1 MGAGASTDN
10 DTAAASIIDG
20 EDSILARAGGVLLP
34 RDELYEALKAKLA
47 AADRPVAVV
56 APSGSGKS
64 TFMARAVQRL
74 RGEYDVVRAVFVG
87 GADGSTQLVRVLSEL
102 CASLDD
108 EDDAP
113 MPDDVLGLSGLLER
127 RLSDLSDTKRVLL
140 VVDAVNELEGA
151 AALSL
156 GWLPRRAGVVVTT
169 IRGGVNK
176 NDPNVKTVLAALKR
190 RGVGAPLVVPALS
203 TPEQAALLAQLAGR
217 APAASELAA
226 LGAKKDRASPL
237 YIRLLA
243 PRLAAA
249 GGVAG
254 GVDVAAPAHKGKLR
268 AAAAAVVAT
277 RGRGRGTTGRGGC
290 GKAATRNTKA
300 TTSTG
305 KDAVAACP
313 GTIREVFDE
322 LLAALPQAPAKM
334 ILCAVHVSGGGVYA
348 SQLRDLADG
357 ATLEGLL
364 GPLVRA
370 APMPGSRHAC
380 VSFVHQQARDAVARR
395 WLKTPN
401 DVAGAHAMLAGFFT
415 KLYDRGAT
423 DDAALERQILTRFP
437 SHLIGA
443 GDAKRICDPA
453 FGERKC
459 AAGGAGD
466 LCQDFADAGFDD
478 FAETARANAHILSK
492 DRYVPGLYAQQLA
505 NARDESTACVQGLR
519 APFRWRNKAR
529 YRVFNRRDVCSMAY
543 SRAGPEAPR
552 LPRYFTKPG
561 VPVLGRVG
569 VEDEQEPRA
578 GRLRQAGPHHRRGG
592 ATRDGA
598 TDGPRRR
605 YCGGGLLADG
615 GTRVDL
621 AGARGARGG
630 CGVRPFRVGRV
641 RGHEARCGHGA
652 GRRLRRA
659 LGAGRRVVRRGVPR
673 PLRGL

>member
-1 MGAGASTDN
+1 MQTQMGAGASTDN

-34 RDELYEALKAKLA
+34 RDALFEALLEKLRTA
-47 AADRPVAVV
+47 EGPVAVV

-74 RGEYDVVRAVFVG
+74 RDEYDVVRAVFVG

-108 EDDAP
+108 NDDDL

-127 RLSDLSDTKRVLL
+127 RLRDLSDTKRVLL
-140 VVDAVNELEGA
+140 VVDAVNELEGD

-169 IRGGVNK
+169 IRGGANK
-176 NDPNVKTVLAALKR
+176 NDPNVKTVLASLKR
-190 RGVGAPLVVPALS
+190 CGVGAPLVVPALS
-203 TPEQAALLAQLAGR
+203 TPEQAALLAQIAGR
-217 APAASELAA
+217 APTASELAF

-237 YIRLLA
+237 YIRLLE
-243 PRLAAA
+243 PRLAGAAA
-249 GGVAG
+249 G
-254 GVDVAAPAHKGKLR
+254 VDDAAPARKGNFR

-277 RGRGRGTTGRGGC
+277 RGRGRGTAGRGGR

-305 KDAVAACP
+305 KDPVAACP

-357 ATLEGLL
+357 ATLEGSL

-370 APMPGSRHAC
+370 APMPGFRHAC

-395 WLKTPN
+395 WLKTPI
-401 DVAGAHAMLAGFFT
+401 DVAGAHAMLVGFFT
-415 KLYDRGAT
+415 KLYDRCAT
-423 DDAALERQILTRFP
+423 DDAALERQILTRLP
-437 SHLIGA
+437 RHLIGA
-443 GDAKRICDPA
+443 GDAKRICNPA

-459 AAGGAGD
+459 AAGCAGD

-478 FAETARANAHILSK
+478 FAETTRANAHILSK
-492 DRYVPGLYAQQLA
+492 DCYVPGLYAQQLA

-529 YRVFNRRDVCSMAY
+529 FRVFNRRDVCSMA
-543 SRAGPEAPR
+543 
-552 LPRYFTKPG
+552 
-561 VPVLGRVG
+561 
-569 VEDEQEPRA
+569 
-578 GRLRQAGPHHRRGG
+578 
-592 ATRDGA
+592 
-598 TDGPRRR
+598 
-605 YCGGGLLADG
+605 
-615 GTRVDL
+615 
-621 AGARGARGG
+621 
-630 CGVRPFRVGRV
+630 
-641 RGHEARCGHGA
+641 
-652 GRRLRRA
+652 
-659 LGAGRRVVRRGVPR
+659 
-673 PLRGL
+673 